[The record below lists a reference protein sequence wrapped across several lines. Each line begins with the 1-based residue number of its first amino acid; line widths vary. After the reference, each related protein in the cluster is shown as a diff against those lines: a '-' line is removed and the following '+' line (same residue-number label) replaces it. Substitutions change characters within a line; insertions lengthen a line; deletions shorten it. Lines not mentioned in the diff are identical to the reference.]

1 MVADSERGHPGPIEW
16 LVVLWSCGEHGEVDV
31 FTIFSPLFPLLCQT
45 ICLSNSKLI
54 WMPYSHMKGG
64 LKQVLFPTAI

>member
-31 FTIFSPLFPLLCQT
+31 FTVKLFAAFSFVLSDNLFEQL
-45 ICLSNSKLI
+45 
-54 WMPYSHMKGG
+54 
-64 LKQVLFPTAI
+64 QVNLDGI